1 MNKFTKKA
9 LSVSVAALLSVT
21 TIFSGNQISAK
32 AAETKNTVDA
42 TQTATDEQ
50 TSTTRVHFTPPN
62 SAEDLAKWSTA
73 NSHLYVYAYY
83 MEDENTSVDLLG
95 KWPGNQMEEKGTDGY
110 YSYDVPNAPDG
121 KTTEVIFSCV
131 EDSTGNVIVQLP
143 GEKKGG
149 LELPKDKERWYEGGT
164 LKREESTTPTNTPAV
179 ATTPAVTATS
189 SAVATTTAPT
199 PTATVAPTAV
209 PTVEPVNGPQAI
221 VSVPNGTSY
230 FEEDYDTLTVKV
242 SPANGATSCTY
253 SVDNGPAKTITEATD
268 IKIGEGKIA
277 NSPITLKITSTDGT
291 TANTQTFTYFKATKV
306 GTYTSVSLK
315 SSLTKLFGIV
325 KTTAEAQA
333 TTLHVSFKIPA
344 NDNSEDKDLK
354 RSNWKGDDIHV
365 YAYAYY
371 DTPETAAD
379 PDKLP
384 NYPLGD
390 FPGTEMKSEGTDTY
404 SIDVSTTT
412 GEAKIIFIAVKG
424 KVAPESTV
432 YVDEKG
438 NAGLPYRECKQLA
451 KLPNLDGY
459 TIKGTTGTKISFD
472 AAAMP
477 TVEPTSTAPTA
488 TPTTVPTATPPE
500 SQKPATTA
508 PVTQDPT
515 TTAPVTQEPTPTPVV
530 KMDAYFGASLSAPQL
545 NTTKQKLSAVVV
557 NPQGSVNYTFAVD
570 GTIIYNGANA
580 TIDWDTEGLSAGMH
594 ILTVSITDG
603 KSLKSIRKTYTIE
616 TAAPEVTATATAPVT
631 SATPDVTTTPAIAT
645 TAPAIATTAPAI
657 ATTAPA
663 ITVTTAPAVTATP
676 TVVPTA
682 TATAPAV
689 TTTPAVTATPKVSAS
704 VSIRSGK
711 TAGETIPVTLR
722 FTKAKNDKTNYVYTY
737 SVTKSKKTKTLASK
751 TTKKTVKW
759 TPSTNGTYTVKVKLI
774 NKANG
779 KVVKTVSKNYKVLK
793 RVITIKKVTISK
805 KTNKKKVATITITA
819 KAVTT
824 KGKVSYR
831 IVVRNNKGKTVASKK
846 YAKKSK
852 LVWKTKKKGTYKITI
867 SVKNGKGVEV
877 SKTKTYKV
885 K

>member
-21 TIFSGNQISAK
+21 TIFSSNQISAK

-42 TQTATDEQ
+42 TQTATDVQ
-50 TSTTRVHFTPPN
+50 TSTTRVHFTPPT

-83 MEDENTSVDLLG
+83 MEDEKTSVDLLG
-95 KWPGNQMEEKGTDGY
+95 KWPGKQMTEKGTDGY
-110 YSYDVPNAPDG
+110 YYYDVPTAPDG

-131 EDSTGNVIVQLP
+131 EDSTEKVIVQLP

-164 LKREESTTPTNTPAV
+164 LKREESTAPTNTPAV
-179 ATTPAVTATS
+179 ATTPAVTATTS
-189 SAVATTTAPT
+189 ATTTPT
-199 PTATVAPTAV
+199 TVPTTVPTAV

-230 FEEDYDTLTVKV
+230 FEEDYDALTVKV
-242 SPANGATSCTY
+242 SPTNGATSCTY

-268 IKIGEGKIA
+268 VKVGEGKIA
-277 NSPITLKITSTDGT
+277 NSPVTLKVTSTDGT
-291 TANTQTFTYFKATKV
+291 TTNTQTFTYFKATKV

-333 TTLHVSFKIPA
+333 TTLKVTFKIPTTDTSS
-344 NDNSEDKDLK
+344 NENLK
-354 RSNWKGDDIHV
+354 RSNWTGDDVHV

-379 PDKLP
+379 PDQLP
-384 NYPLGD
+384 VYPLGD
-390 FPGTEMKSEGTDTY
+390 FPGKEMTADGNDTY

-412 GEAKIIFIAVKG
+412 GEAKIIFISVKG
-424 KVAPESTV
+424 KVSPTSTV
-432 YVDEKG
+432 FVDEDG
-438 NAGLPYRECKQLA
+438 NAGLPYRECTQLA
-451 KLPNLDGY
+451 KLPDLDGY
-459 TIKGTTGTKISFD
+459 TIKGTTGTVIAFD
-472 AAAMP
+472 ALAMP

-488 TPTTVPTATPPE
+488 TATTVPTATPTTEPTAT
-500 SQKPATTA
+500 ATTVPTA
-508 PVTQDPT
+508 TPT
-515 TTAPVTQEPTPTPVV
+515 TVPTATPVV

-580 TIDWDTEGLSAGMH
+580 TIDWDAEGLSAGMH
-594 ILTVSITDG
+594 ILSVSITDG
-603 KSLKSIRKTYTIE
+603 KSLKSITKPYTIE
-616 TAAPEVTATATAPVT
+616 TAAPEVTATATATVT
-631 SATPDVTTTPAIAT
+631 SATPDVTTAPAIAT

-663 ITVTTAPAVTATP
+663 ITTAPAVTATP

-682 TATAPAV
+682 TATAPAI

-751 TTKKTVKW
+751 TTKKTVNW
-759 TPSTNGTYTVKVKLI
+759 TPSTNGTYTVKIKLI

-846 YAKKSK
+846 YAKKNK
-852 LVWKTKKKGTYKITI
+852 LIWKTKKKGTYKITV